1 MTPCPACAE
10 HLETIR
16 ALGETCDRL
25 VREREEARAGGF
37 AAGVEAAARLIEAKG
52 VVYGSTNELRPRL
65 EGDRGGLEYAVA
77 IRALTEM
84 QRGRGAGPAVATSSR
99 GGARLHPPAEAGE

>member
-25 VREREEARAGGF
+25 VREREEARADGF
-37 AAGVEAAARLIEAKG
+37 AAGVEAAAKEC
-52 VVYGSTNELRPRL
+52 
-65 EGDRGGLEYAVA
+65 DR
-77 IRALTEM
+77 I
-84 QRGRGAGPAVATSSR
+84 AGNTG
-99 GGARLHPPAEAGE
+99 GGARCHPPADGE

>member
-25 VREREEARAGGF
+25 VAALTKIANGEAPMPVAEGWRADGEPSRHDMCPHGQRMYEGCGSCIEDF
-37 AAGVEAAARLIEAKG
+37 ASAAI
-52 VVYGSTNELRPRL
+52 
-65 EGDRGGLEYAVA
+65 
-77 IRALTEM
+77 TEM
-84 QRGRGAGPAVATSSR
+84 QRG